1 MKVGDEG
8 KYNLAADPGSQYGI
22 LKGQVTSISKD
33 VLTRDGNY
41 SGYYLVEA
49 SIENKTLKDK
59 DGNRGQ
65 LAVGMEAE
73 AKIVTQEKSIIR
85 YLLEKIDLF

>member
-1 MKVGDEG
+1 M
-8 KYNLAADPGSQYGI
+8 
-22 LKGQVTSISKD
+22 
-33 VLTRDGNY
+33 
-41 SGYYLVEA
+41 EA

-73 AKIVTQEKSIIR
+73 AKIVTQKKSIIR
-85 YLLEKIDLF
+85 YLLEKIDLFWRIDKNKMWTIEKIYMAGILTPYH

>member
-1 MKVGDEG
+1 M
-8 KYNLAADPGSQYGI
+8 
-22 LKGQVTSISKD
+22 
-33 VLTRDGNY
+33 
-41 SGYYLVEA
+41 EA

-59 DGNRGQ
+59 DGNQGH

-73 AKIVTQEKSIIR
+73 AKIVTQKKSIIR

>member
-1 MKVGDEG
+1 M
-8 KYNLAADPGSQYGI
+8 
-22 LKGQVTSISKD
+22 
-33 VLTRDGNY
+33 
-41 SGYYLVEA
+41 EA

-59 DGNRGQ
+59 DGNQGH

-73 AKIVTQEKSIIR
+73 AKIVIQKKSIIR

>member
-1 MKVGDEG
+1 MKG
-8 KYNLAADPGSQYGI
+8 A
-22 LKGQVTSISKD
+22 VTSISKD

-41 SGYYLVEA
+41 SGYYIVEA

-59 DGNRGQ
+59 DGNKGQ
-65 LAVGMEAE
+65 IAVGMETE
-73 AKIVTQEKSIIR
+73 AKIVTQKKSILR